1 MLMSELKQK
10 IVDLCNESGLSIE
23 AVVFV
28 LKDAFR
34 DAEDA
39 FIAYQTK
46 KIKIQEEENK
56 EISSEENTIVK

>member
-39 FIAYQTK
+39 FITYQTK
-46 KIKIQEEENK
+46 KIKMQEEEK
-56 EISSEENTIVK
+56 EISSEENIIVK